1 MASNLINGIGE
12 TVGKLAGSAFD
23 LLDPAKARRLISG
36 LLPGGISSIG
46 KQDTKISYRRASDS
60 TGNGTGIAVED
71 DWRVRISL
79 ADHATI
85 FYKDSN
91 STNSESNAILGPLIE
106 TNGVIF
112 PYTPTIGL
120 SHTANY
126 SAATPTHS
134 NYNQNFYNN
143 SDVTDITISGEF
155 TVQSVEEGKYLMA
168 AIYFFRSAT
177 KMFFGQGANAGN
189 PPPIVFLDGYGG
201 HYFPHVPCAI
211 TSFSHT
217 LPADVDYIQIPITT
231 TTLTESEIPKNDG
244 NYGSVNDSLGP
255 RIIPDM
261 GRGTNMVKKTTKKY
275 GYASIETTT
284 RLPTNST
291 ISITLKPMY
300 SRKNLA
306 ERFNLNDFAQG
317 KLLSDKKNGFGGFL

>member
-1 MASNLINGIGE
+1 MSSNLINGVISS
-12 TVGKLAGSAFD
+12 VAGKLAGSAFD
-23 LLDPAKARRLISG
+23 LLDPAKARRAISG
-36 LLPGGISSIG
+36 LLPGGSSSIG
-46 KQDTKISYRRASDS
+46 KQDTKVTYQQASGAGGAGAS
-60 TGNGTGIAVED
+60 IAVED
-71 DWRVRISL
+71 DWRIRISL

-91 STNSESNAILGPLIE
+91 SSNAILAPLVE

-126 SAATPTHS
+126 SSASPTHS
-134 NYNQNFYNN
+134 NYSQNFYNN

-155 TVQSVEEGKYLMA
+155 TVQSIEEGKYLMA

-189 PPPIVFLDGYGG
+189 PPPIVFLNGYGG
-201 HYFPHVPCAI
+201 HYFPNVPCAI

-231 TTLTESEIPKNDG
+231 TTLTETENTDVIPPG
-244 NYGSVNDSLGP
+244 VNDSLGAP
-255 RIIPDM
+255 VGMFNSKAFLDQNP
-261 GRGTNMVKKTTKKY
+261 TPKSSKKY
-275 GYASIETTT
+275 GYTSIETST

-306 ERFNLNDFAQG
+306 ERFNLDDFAAG
-317 KLLSDKKNGFGGFL
+317 KLISDKKNGYGGFL